1 VTTPTTPRP
10 EPARARSLATDQ
22 AATSARTTRILA
34 TIALV
39 VALVALGFAAWRM
52 LVPADAGCQE
62 QAWDVTPDAEDLPA
76 GWIASA
82 SQYDID
88 RKTMSFLGPT
98 PEDEA
103 SSQAVIYATVTCF
116 RTGAEDGVTRSRAA
130 AEAAGQ
136 SVADREDLGEQ
147 AYSAVDDSGAA
158 FLQVRAGKIVVYL
171 AASGDASATEVDELA
186 SAFDKALDGDGGI
199 IAPPAVVPSDD
210 QVGASLDPGASPDP
224 GESSDPGESPVAESP
239 AAPDLVA
246 LMPTQVGSIAMD
258 SDSATGGTFLSDD
271 QGSRA
276 ITAALRAAGK
286 APDDLRVAQAFDES
300 GVSDLLILAVTVDGF
315 PGEQTRDIVLEN
327 WLAATGEGVTK
338 DTVTLAGQTWTRI
351 DYGDGGTLDYVLTD
365 GANVIVITTADA
377 ALAEQTAAALP

>member
-1 VTTPTTPRP
+1 VTTPTAPRP
-10 EPARARSLATDQ
+10 EPAKTRSLATDQ
-22 AATSARTTRILA
+22 ATTSARTARLLA
-34 TIALV
+34 TTALV

-52 LVPADAGCQE
+52 LVPADAGCQQ
-62 QAWDVTPDAEDLPA
+62 QAWDVTPAAEDLPT

-98 PEDEA
+98 PQDEA

-116 RTGAEDGVTRSRAA
+116 RAGAEDGVTRSRAA
-130 AEAAGQ
+130 AEEAGQ
-136 SVADREDLGEQ
+136 SVADRDDLGEQ
-147 AYSAVDDSGAA
+147 AYSAIDDSGAA
-158 FLQVRAGKIVVYL
+158 FLQMRAGKIVVYL

-186 SAFDKALDGDGGI
+186 SAFDKALGGDGGT

-210 QVGASLDPGASPDP
+210 QAGASQDPGASPDP
-224 GESSDPGESPVAESP
+224 GESLAAESP

-246 LMPTQVGSIAMD
+246 LLPTQVGAIAMA

-276 ITAALRAAGK
+276 IQAALRAAGK
-286 APDDLRVAQAFDES
+286 TPDDLRVAQAYDEAS
-300 GVSDLLILAVTVDGF
+300 AVDLSVMAVTVDGL
-315 PGEQTRDIVLEN
+315 PAEQTRDIVLEN
-327 WLAATGEGVTK
+327 WLAATGDGVTK

>member
-1 VTTPTTPRP
+1 VTTPTAPRP
-10 EPARARSLATDQ
+10 EPAKTRSLATDQ
-22 AATSARTTRILA
+22 ATTSARTARLLA
-34 TIALV
+34 TTALV

-52 LVPADAGCQE
+52 LVPADAGCQQ
-62 QAWDVTPDAEDLPA
+62 QAWDVTPAAEDLPT

-88 RKTMSFLGPT
+88 RKTMSFLGPM
-98 PEDEA
+98 PQDEA

-116 RTGAEDGVTRSRAA
+116 RAGAEDGVTRSRAA
-130 AEAAGQ
+130 AEEAGQ
-136 SVADREDLGEQ
+136 SVADRDDLGEQ
-147 AYSAVDDSGAA
+147 AYSAIDDSGAA
-158 FLQVRAGKIVVYL
+158 FLQMRAGKIVVYL

-186 SAFDKALDGDGGI
+186 SAFDKALGGDGGT

-210 QVGASLDPGASPDP
+210 QAGASQDPGASPDP
-224 GESSDPGESPVAESP
+224 GESLAAESP

-246 LMPTQVGSIAMD
+246 LLPTQVGAIAMA

-276 ITAALRAAGK
+276 IQAALRAAGK
-286 APDDLRVAQAFDES
+286 TPDDLRVAQAYDEAS
-300 GVSDLLILAVTVDGF
+300 AVDLSVMAVTVDGL
-315 PGEQTRDIVLEN
+315 PAEQTRDIVLEN
-327 WLAATGEGVTK
+327 WLAATGDGVTK

>member
-1 VTTPTTPRP
+1 MTTPTTPRP
-10 EPARARSLATDQ
+10 EPARARSIATDPTI
-22 AATSARTTRILA
+22 TSARTTRLLA
-34 TIALV
+34 TVAIV
-39 VALVALGFAAWRM
+39 VALVALGLAAWRM
-52 LVPADAGCQE
+52 LVPADAGCQQ
-62 QAWDVTPDAEDLPA
+62 QAWDVTPAPEDLPA

-98 PEDEA
+98 PQDEA
-103 SSQAVIYATVTCF
+103 SSQAVIYVTVTCF
-116 RTGAEDGVTRSRAA
+116 RAGAEDGVTRSRTA

-136 SVADREDLGEQ
+136 SVADRDDLGEQ

-158 FLQVRAGKIVVYL
+158 FLQMRAGKIVVYL

-186 SAFDKALDGDGGI
+186 SAFDKALGGDGGT
-199 IAPPAVVPSDD
+199 IAPPAVVPTDD
-210 QVGASLDPGASPDP
+210 QAGASLDPGASPDL
-224 GESSDPGESPVAESP
+224 GESPVAESP

-246 LMPTQVGSIAMD
+246 LMPTQVGSIAMA

-276 ITAALRAAGK
+276 IQAALRAAGK
-286 APDDLRVAQAFDES
+286 TPDDLRVAQAFDEA
-300 GVSDLLILAVTVDGF
+300 GAVDLSVMAVTVDGL
-315 PGEQTRDIVLEN
+315 PAEQTRDIVLEN
-327 WLAATGEGVTK
+327 WLAATGDGVTK

>member
-1 VTTPTTPRP
+1 MTTPTTPRP
-10 EPARARSLATDQ
+10 EPARSRSVATDQ
-22 AATSARTTRILA
+22 ATAPARTTRILA
-34 TIALV
+34 TAALV
-39 VALVALGFAAWRM
+39 VALVALGLAAWRM
-52 LVPADAGCQE
+52 LVPADAGCQQ
-62 QAWDVTPDAEDLPA
+62 QAWDVTPAAEDLPT

-88 RKTMSFLGPT
+88 RKTMSFLGPM
-98 PEDEA
+98 PQDEA
-103 SSQAVIYATVTCF
+103 SSQAVVYATVTCF
-116 RTGAEDGVTRSRAA
+116 QVGAEDGVTRSRAA

-136 SVADREDLGEQ
+136 SVADRDDLGEQ

-158 FLQVRAGKIVVYL
+158 FVQMRAGKIVVYV
-171 AASGDASATEVDELA
+171 AASGDVSATEVDELA
-186 SAFDKALDGDGGI
+186 SAFDKALGGDGGT
-199 IAPPAVVPSDD
+199 IAPPAVVPTDD
-210 QVGASLDPGASPDP
+210 QAGASTDPGASPDP
-224 GESSDPGESPVAESP
+224 AESLVAESP

-246 LMPTQVGSIAMD
+246 LMPTQVGSISMA

-271 QGSRA
+271 QDSRA

-286 APDDLRVAQAFDES
+286 TPDDLRVAQAYDGS
-300 GVSDLLILAVTVDGF
+300 GVVDLSVMAVTVDGL
-315 PGEQTRDIVLEN
+315 PAEQTRDIVLEN

-351 DYGDGGTLDYVLTD
+351 DYGDGGTLDYILTD

>member
-1 VTTPTTPRP
+1 VTTPTAPRP
-10 EPARARSLATDQ
+10 EPAKTRSLATDQ
-22 AATSARTTRILA
+22 AATSARTARLLA
-34 TIALV
+34 TTALV

-52 LVPADAGCQE
+52 LVPADAGCQQ
-62 QAWDVTPDAEDLPA
+62 QAWDVTPAAEDLPT

-98 PEDEA
+98 PQDEA

-116 RTGAEDGVTRSRAA
+116 RAGAEDGVTRSRAA
-130 AEAAGQ
+130 AEEAGQ
-136 SVADREDLGEQ
+136 SVADRDDLGEQ
-147 AYSAVDDSGAA
+147 AYSAIDDSGAA
-158 FLQVRAGKIVVYL
+158 FLQMRAGKIVVYL

-186 SAFDKALDGDGGI
+186 SAFDKALGGDGGT

-210 QVGASLDPGASPDP
+210 QAGASQDPGASPDP
-224 GESSDPGESPVAESP
+224 GESLAAESP

-246 LMPTQVGSIAMD
+246 LLPTQVGAIAMA

-276 ITAALRAAGK
+276 IQAALRAAGK
-286 APDDLRVAQAFDES
+286 TPDDLRVAQAYDEAS
-300 GVSDLLILAVTVDGF
+300 AVDLSVMAVTVDGL
-315 PGEQTRDIVLEN
+315 PAEQTRDIVLEN
-327 WLAATGEGVTK
+327 WLAATGDGVTK